1 MTSRK
6 TSTKPW
12 SRLRPD
18 RRQPFGSPVELNIE
32 NPAQLENYLQ
42 QRGEKKINVSKKVEV
57 LHGGVSNR
65 TVRVCW
71 SDGDSWVLKQA
82 LSQLRVEV
90 DWFSPPERIFREAA
104 GIEYL
109 PRWLPGGCVPRLVFL
124 DREHHLLAMEAV
136 PDPHENWKARLMRGE
151 VAPDLVV
158 QFGKI
163 LAALHL
169 GSSGDPEGREVFAD
183 RFFFESLRVEPY
195 YGYSAKQVGE
205 ASGFL
210 CELMEA
216 TNERRDCVVHGD
228 YSPKNLLVHKG
239 RLILLDHEVIHLG
252 DPAFDVG
259 FSMTHL
265 LSKAHHV
272 AGRRAAFREAARL
285 YWDTYSKGIRDLDAG
300 EKFESRCVR
309 HTLACLLAR
318 VDGRSPLEYLTEAEK
333 SEQRRV
339 SLLFMSATPN
349 CMPEL
354 IDEFCNALSSCQ

>member
-1 MTSRK
+1 M
-6 TSTKPW
+6 
-12 SRLRPD
+12 
-18 RRQPFGSPVELNIE
+18 ELNIE
-32 NPAQLENYLQ
+32 NPELLRGYLR
-42 QRGEKKINVSKKVEV
+42 QRREGCPDTPESIEV
-57 LHGGVSNR
+57 LRGGVSNR
-65 TVRVCW
+65 TVRVSW
-71 SDGDSWVLKQA
+71 SGGDTWVLKQA
-82 LSQLRVEV
+82 LSKLRVEA
-90 DWFSPPERIFREAA
+90 DWFSPPERIYREAA
-104 GIEYL
+104 GIEHL
-109 PRWLPGGCVPRLVFL
+109 PRWLPEGSVPRLVFL
-124 DREHHLLAMEAV
+124 DREHFLLAMEAV
-136 PDPHENWKARLMRGE
+136 PEPHENWKALLMRGVVDTE
-151 VAPDLVV
+151 LMV

-169 GSSGDPEGREVFAD
+169 GSSGDPIGREAFAD
-183 RFFFESLRVEPY
+183 RSFFESLRVEPY

-210 CELMEA
+210 RELIET

-228 YSPKNLLVHKG
+228 YSPKNLLVHQE

-272 AGRRAAFREAARL
+272 AGRRGAFREAARL
-285 YWDTYSKGIRDLDAG
+285 YWETYSKGLGDLDAG
-300 EKFESRCVR
+300 KDFESRCVR
-309 HTLACLLAR
+309 HTLACLLSR

-339 SLLFMSATPN
+339 SLLFMGATPN

-354 IDEFCNALSSCQ
+354 IDAFCNALNSCR